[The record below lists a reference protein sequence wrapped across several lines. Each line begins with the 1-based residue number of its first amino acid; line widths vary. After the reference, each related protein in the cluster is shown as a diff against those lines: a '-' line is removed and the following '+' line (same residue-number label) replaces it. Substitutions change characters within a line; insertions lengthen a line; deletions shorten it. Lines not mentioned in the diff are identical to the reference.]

1 MSSLQY
7 VINNRKT
14 RIISIL
20 RNVIVKKWYKP
31 RKKENENLDYY
42 FSSQWQLMGR
52 KLVKHKLARCSI
64 IILSILYTGV
74 FFAPFIAPYSLF
86 SYNPD
91 TINCPPTTVH
101 IWDRETGKITF
112 PFVYGLK
119 TERDSET
126 YRKLFVDDVTQK
138 YPIRFFADGEPYKLL
153 GLFQTKRHLFGIER
167 GDTLA
172 GLFLFGTDAMGRDL
186 FSRILLGSQVSLTIP
201 FIATFINFV
210 LGLSIGSIS
219 GYFGGIVDRI
229 IQRLIEVI
237 MSFPTIPLWMALAAA
252 IPARVSVVMMYL
264 LITIIISFI
273 TWTKLAR
280 TVRSKFI
287 SLRNNE
293 YVLAAKVAG
302 VTDFKIITR
311 HLIPGFMSY
320 LIVDLTLSI
329 PGMILGETSM
339 SFLGL
344 GIRSPATSWGV
355 LLQEAQNIQ
364 NVALYPW
371 KLIPLLFVI
380 IAVLAFN
387 FLGDGIRDAADPY
400 K

>member
-1 MSSLQY
+1 MSTLKL
-7 VINNRKT
+7 VIKNKMT
-14 RIISIL
+14 QIMFKL
-20 RNVIVKKWYKP
+20 HNVNIKKWFKS
-31 RKKENENLDYY
+31 KEKEKENYY
-42 FSSQWQLMGR
+42 FASQWQLMR
-52 KLVKHKLARCSI
+52 KKLYKHKLARFSI
-64 IILSILYTGV
+64 TILSILYFGV
-74 FFAPFIAPYSLF
+74 LFAPFLAPYNLV
-86 SYNPD
+86 SYDPD
-91 TINCPPTTVH
+91 TIDCPPTAIH
-101 IWDRETGKITF
+101 IWDKEEGKITF

-119 TERDSET
+119 TERDPET
-126 YRKLFVDDVTQK
+126 YRKLYIDDETDK
-138 YPIRFFADGEPYKLL
+138 YPIRFFTEGEQYKLF
-153 GLFQTKRHLFGIER
+153 GLFKTNIHLFGI
-167 GDTLA
+167 DKKDKTA
-172 GLFLFGTDAMGRDL
+172 GVFLFGTDAMGRDL
-186 FSRILLGSQVSLTIP
+186 FSRILLGSQISLTIP
-201 FIATFINFV
+201 FLATIINFV
-210 LGLSIGSIS
+210 LGLVIGSIS
-219 GYFGGIVDRI
+219 GYFGGVVDRI

-252 IPARVSVVMMYL
+252 IPTRVSVVTMYL
-264 LITIIISFI
+264 LITVIISFL

-280 TVRSKFI
+280 TVRSKFM
-287 SLRNNE
+287 SLRNDE

-320 LIVDLTLSI
+320 LIVGLTLSI

-355 LLQEAQNIQ
+355 LLQETQNIQ

-380 IAVLAFN
+380 ITVLAFN

>member
-1 MSSLQY
+1 MKLVIKKNKTIIQNKHDKEMS
-7 VINNRKT
+7 
-14 RIISIL
+14 
-20 RNVIVKKWYKP
+20 
-31 RKKENENLDYY
+31 YY
-42 FSSQWQLMGR
+42 MASQWQLMGK
-52 KLVKHKLARCSI
+52 KLAKHKLARVSI
-64 IILSILYTGV
+64 IILCILYFGV
-74 FFAPFIAPYSLF
+74 IFAPFLAPYSLT

-91 TINCPPTTVH
+91 TINCPPTSVH
-101 IWDRETGKITF
+101 IWDKEEGKLTA

-119 TERDSET
+119 TERDPET
-126 YRKLFVDDVTQK
+126 YRKLFTYDESVK
-138 YPIRFFADGEPYKLL
+138 YPIKFFVEGEPYKLF
-153 GLFQTKRHLFGIER
+153 GLFRTDIHLFGIER
-167 GDTLA
+167 GDKPA
-172 GLFLFGTDAMGRDL
+172 GVFLFGTDAMGRDL
-186 FSRILLGSQVSLTIP
+186 FSRILLGSQISLTIP
-201 FIATFINFV
+201 FVATIINFI
-210 LGLSIGSIS
+210 LGLVIGSIS
-219 GYFGGIVDRI
+219 GYFGGIVDNI

-252 IPARVSVVMMYL
+252 IPARVSVVKMYL

-280 TVRSKFI
+280 IVRGKFI
-287 SLRNNE
+287 SLRNDE

-302 VTDFKIITR
+302 VSDFKIITK

-320 LIVDLTLSI
+320 LIVGLTLSI

-355 LLQEAQNIQ
+355 LLQEAQEIQ

-371 KLIPLLFVI
+371 KLIPLAFVVI
-380 IAVLAFN
+380 TVLAFN

>member
-1 MSSLQY
+1 M
-7 VINNRKT
+7 K
-14 RIISIL
+14 
-20 RNVIVKKWYKP
+20 
-31 RKKENENLDYY
+31 
-42 FSSQWQLMGR
+42 
-52 KLVKHKLARCSI
+52 
-64 IILSILYTGV
+64 
-74 FFAPFIAPYSLF
+74 
-86 SYNPD
+86 
-91 TINCPPTTVH
+91 
-101 IWDRETGKITF
+101 
-112 PFVYGLK
+112 
-119 TERDSET
+119 
-126 YRKLFVDDVTQK
+126 TQK
-138 YPIRFFADGEPYKLL
+138 YPIRLLAEGAPYKLF
-153 GLFQTKRHLFGIER
+153 GLFKTSKHLFGIEK
-167 GDTLA
+167 GETPA

-201 FIATFINFV
+201 FVATFINFI
-210 LGLSIGSIS
+210 LGLAIGSIS

-252 IPARVSVVMMYL
+252 IPARVSVVKMYL

-287 SLRNNE
+287 SLRNDE
-293 YVLAAKVAG
+293 YILAAKVAG

-320 LIVDLTLSI
+320 LIVGLTLSI